1 MNFVNNLPSRAKY
14 AWQSYKHFMEGA
26 LNGQPVST
34 IKDISYWQQQLFTN
48 CLLYSL
54 PISLFAIIPSAIIA
68 YGQGQI
74 FIAVMDVVSI
84 SVVMLVSFSK
94 RLTIVQKKAF
104 VMFLLTLIAVL
115 VTALMGAFGIG
126 AIYLMAV
133 SVFVSLLFSTWVAY
147 WSVVVN
153 VLIYSAF
160 SFVIYFKLFNSPLIA
175 RYTFDIWVAYVLN
188 FIFLNVMI
196 VLQIRHIINGMEE
209 TIHEE
214 ARLLIKLEAEIVEK
228 NKQNIR
234 LNESAE
240 HYRSFFFL
248 NPSPMWIFDPHT
260 LRFLQVND
268 AAVRKYGYSQ
278 EEFLSMSIKEIRVQE
293 DVDDIAVAFNDVL
306 KKNVFFQNRTQHR
319 RKNGQSFHA
328 EVRCGPI
335 TFQGK
340 KVLLA
345 IAWNVT
351 RQIEHAKAIE
361 KQNEKLKEIAFMQSH
376 IIRAPLA
383 RIMGLTNLI
392 IQEIP
397 EDCDKQLFEYLTHS
411 VEELDDVI
419 KNIVDHTA
427 EINP

>member
-1 MNFVNNLPSRAKY
+1 M
-14 AWQSYKHFMEGA
+14 WQSYKYFMESA
-26 LNGQPVST
+26 LDGQPVST
-34 IKDISYWQQQLFTN
+34 IKDISYWQRKLFTN

-54 PISLFAIIPSAIIA
+54 PISLVAIIPSIIIA
-68 YGQGQI
+68 YGQGQV
-74 FIAVMDVVSI
+74 FIAAMDIVTI
-84 SVVMLVSFSK
+84 SAVTLVSFSK
-94 RLTIVQKKAF
+94 HLSVAYKKAF
-104 VMFLLTLIAVL
+104 VMLMLTLIAII
-115 VTALMGAFGIG
+115 VTELMGSFGIG

-153 VLIYSAF
+153 ILIYTSF
-160 SFVIYFKLFNSPLIA
+160 SLIIYFKLFNSPLIT
-175 RYTFDIWVAYVLN
+175 RYSFDIWVAYALN
-188 FIFLNVMI
+188 FSFLNVMI
-196 VLQIRHIINGMEE
+196 VLQIRHIINGMED

-214 ARLLIKLEAEIVEK
+214 ARLLAKLEAEIVEK
-228 NKQNIR
+228 NERNLR
-234 LNESAE
+234 LKESAE

-260 LRFLQVND
+260 LMFLQVND

-278 EEFLSMSIKEIRVQE
+278 EDFLSMSIKEIRVQE
-293 DVDDIAVAFNDVL
+293 DVNDITVAFDDVL
-306 KKNVFFQNRTQHR
+306 KNNVFFQNRTQHR

-345 IAWNVT
+345 IAWNIT
-351 RQIEHAKAIE
+351 DQIEHAQAIE
-361 KQNEKLKEIAFMQSH
+361 RQNEKLREIAFMQSH

-392 IQEIP
+392 IQEVP
-397 EDCDKQLFEYLTHS
+397 KDCDRRLFEYLNVS

-419 KNIVDHTA
+419 KNIVDHTG
-427 EINP
+427 EVTP